1 MRNANLDGGK
11 RIKINDLP
19 ISNNIKRVL
28 LKSGINELYPPQIK
42 AIECGLFNG
51 KNLIIEAPTASGKT
65 LIAELAITKK
75 LTEDG
80 GKAIY
85 LTPLKALA
93 SEKYEDLQKYSEI
106 GIKITISTGDYDST
120 EPWLKNYDII
130 VMTNEKADSILRSK
144 PSWINEIK
152 VVIADEIHLLNDPDR
167 GPTLEVVLS
176 RLQLINPR
184 AQLIGLSATI
194 RNSEEIA
201 EWLKAEL
208 VRSDWRPVSLK
219 KGVYMDQKIIYE
231 DQSVVEV
238 SKEKMDPCHAL
249 TRQTLEEGGQVL
261 IFTNTRNDAKETALK
276 LIPLVSRYIKS
287 DEKRKLMEIADE
299 IITSEETT
307 RISEQLAT
315 CIKSG
320 VAFHHAGLSSHQRNT
335 IEKAFREF
343 NIKAICA
350 TPTLAAGVNLPA
362 RRVIIKRYHRYDSS
376 IGSQIIPILEYH
388 QMSGRAGRP
397 KYDENGDAILIARTE
412 EEKDF
417 LFENYVKAPPE
428 RIWSRLASEPAL
440 RSHIL
445 AIIATDFV
453 KTEEGI
459 IKFLERTF
467 YYHQYGSGIH
477 IRNTLKN
484 VLKFLLENGMIRF
497 DGEYIYSTKLGL
509 RVSELYI
516 DPLSAVY
523 IIDGLKRRST
533 AAKELAYLH
542 LISTTPDV
550 PRLYLTRRDRRDLL
564 SKALDKKDELLID
577 VLKIM
582 DESET
587 SYLEALKTAMM
598 LNDWINEEK
607 EDVIIEKYD
616 VGSGDIYMLASTAQ
630 WLMYSAAE
638 ICKVL
643 GLKAHV
649 GKLEEITM
657 RLEYGCKTELL
668 ELVQLRGI
676 GRIRARMLY
685 RAGYRGIEDLRRA
698 KIEDLRRIPLM
709 GEETIKKIKSQIEE
723 DKAI

>member
-1 MRNANLDGGK
+1 M
-11 RIKINDLP
+11 
-19 ISNNIKRVL
+19 
-28 LKSGINELYPPQIK
+28 KSGINELYPPQIK

-75 LTEDG
+75 LTDEG

-93 SEKYEDLQKYSEI
+93 SEKYEDMQKYSET

-144 PSWINEIK
+144 PSWTNEIK

-176 RLQLINPR
+176 RLQLINPK

-194 RNSEEIA
+194 KNSEEIA

-208 VRSDWRPVSLK
+208 VKSDWRPVPLK

-261 IFTNTRNDAKETALK
+261 IFSNTRNDAKETALK

-299 IITSEETT
+299 IIASEETT

-320 VAFHHAGLSSHQRNT
+320 VAFHHAGLSNHQRNT

-343 NIKAICA
+343 KIKAICA

-397 KYDENGDAILIARTE
+397 KYDENGDAILIAKTI

-453 KTEEGI
+453 RTEEGI

-467 YYHQYGSGIH
+467 YYHQYGSGMH

-533 AAKELAYLH
+533 VANELAYLH

-564 SKALDKKDELLID
+564 SKVMERKDELLVD
-577 VLKIM
+577 VLKVM

-630 WLMYSAAE
+630 WLTYSAAE

-657 RLEYGCKTELL
+657 RLEYGCKPELL

-685 RAGYRGIEDLRRA
+685 RAGYKGIEDLRRA
-698 KIEDLRRIPLM
+698 KIEDLRRISLI
-709 GEETIKKIKSQIEE
+709 GEETVKKIKSQIEE